1 MIHMAEMQLSPATQ
15 QLLMQMQT
23 FQEQYQ
29 SIMIQ
34 KEAMK
39 AQTIELDRALEELAK
54 TKDGEEVYK
63 AVGPILVKSTKTE
76 LVKEMKEKNEMIDVR
91 LKSLDKQEEK
101 LKEKLKEIQEK
112 IQSSIGSMQKGKQ
125 EREASEEK
133 EFG

>member
-1 MIHMAEMQLSPATQ
+1 MAEMQLSQATQ

-29 SIMIQ
+29 SILLQ

-39 AQTIELDRALEELAK
+39 AQNMELDKALEELGK

-63 AVGPILVKSTKTE
+63 AVGPILVKSTKSE
-76 LVKEMKEKNEMIDVR
+76 LVKDMKEKSETIDIR

-101 LKEKLKEIQEK
+101 LREKLKEVQEK
-112 IQSSIGSMQKGKQ
+112 LQGSIGSMKKEKEETE
-125 EREASEEK
+125 EREEK

>member
-1 MIHMAEMQLSPATQ
+1 MAEMQLSPATQ

-29 SIMIQ
+29 SILIQ

-39 AQTIELDRALEELAK
+39 AQNMELEKALEELGN

-63 AVGPILVKSTKTE
+63 AVGPILVKSTKSE
-76 LVKEMKEKNEMIDVR
+76 LVKEMKEKSEMIDVR

-101 LKEKLKEIQEK
+101 IREKL
-112 IQSSIGSMQKGKQ
+112 
-125 EREASEEK
+125 
-133 EFG
+133 